1 MVAGVVIYRGCRIK
15 WNLTCIF
22 VYPGV
27 WQGSATVV
35 YPADSAGTLTTA
47 EPIPDSAEF
56 LASEDKVRESVLK
69 KAREWI
75 DREL

>member
-1 MVAGVVIYRGCRIK
+1 MVAGVENYRGCRIK

-22 VYPGV
+22 DYPGV
-27 WQGSATVV
+27 WQATATVV
-35 YPADSAGTLTTA
+35 YSADSAGTLSA
-47 EPIPDSAEF
+47 EPIPDSPEF
-56 LASEDKVRESVLK
+56 LASEEKALESVLK

>member
-1 MVAGVVIYRGCRIK
+1 MVAGVENYRGCRIK

-27 WQGSATVV
+27 WQATVV
-35 YPADSAGTLTTA
+35 YPVDSAGRLA

-56 LASEDKVRESVLK
+56 LASEDKARESVLRQ
-69 KAREWI
+69 AREWI
-75 DREL
+75 DTEL

>member
-1 MVAGVVIYRGCRIK
+1 MVAGVENYRGCRIK
-15 WNLTCIF
+15 WNLTRIF

-27 WQGSATVV
+27 WQATATVV
-35 YPADSAGTLTTA
+35 YPVDSAGMLTA
-47 EPIPDSAEF
+47 EPLPDSCAF
-56 LASEDKVRESVLK
+56 LASEDKVRETVLK